1 MGAQARSRGVTCA
14 GGIGVGGGVVKD
26 EARGKQH
33 QQQQQQQHQRRG
45 LAVAPR
51 CASRHAPCAIRRRRR
66 RRRPSSRA
74 CMRSRDDLYA
84 TGRGRADRGGPE
96 GASHAK
102 AACSLT
108 TALSHTAHT
117 GRRAGRQLVSRPK
130 PVGRP
135 QSLTHSLTHHPR
147 SHSPAPAV
155 AGSRIAV
162 ADVVPDTSAACH
174 DKCRITARRHRNASA
189 RAGSRLLGP
198 TCPLHSPAHYSTPP
212 PTHTPPPPA
221 HVTLS
226 ATVSHILT
234 SPKKNI
240 TSRLSLCATLRC
252 RPPFLG
258 TPAASAA
265 RRRNASSS
273 PATAAFSWL
282 VDPTAR
288 RMTKRI

>member
-1 MGAQARSRGVTCA
+1 MGVGVEVGAQARSRGVTCA

-51 CASRHAPCAIRRRRR
+51 CASRHAPCAIRRRRRR

-135 QSLTHSLTHHPR
+135 QSLTHSLTH
-147 SHSPAPAV
+147 
-155 AGSRIAV
+155 SRTHA
-162 ADVVPDTSAACH
+162 
-174 DKCRITARRHRNASA
+174 
-189 RAGSRLLGP
+189 L
-198 TCPLHSPAHYSTPP
+198 
-212 PTHTPPPPA
+212 THTPHLYIYPHTHTRA
-221 HVTLS
+221 
-226 ATVSHILT
+226 LT
-234 SPKKNI
+234 MLW
-240 TSRLSLCATLRC
+240 R
-252 RPPFLG
+252 
-258 TPAASAA
+258 
-265 RRRNASSS
+265 
-273 PATAAFSWL
+273 
-282 VDPTAR
+282 
-288 RMTKRI
+288 